1 LLLLA
6 LVVCAGEE
14 EIITTR
20 LRHVLSLSN
29 QPVRCEPVICDD
41 RNDNVE
47 EILPCC
53 HWEQDE
59 VEVTFI
65 CGEGENQLPLHGVKG
80 MGSSASFLGNGKIQ
94 ATFFKSGLGKH
105 KVREQRGVRREQCSS
120 A

>member
-1 LLLLA
+1 MLLLA

-29 QPVRCEPVICDD
+29 QPVKCEPVICDD

-80 MGSSASFLGNGKIQ
+80 MGSSALFLGNGKIQ